1 MRSMVSAVGI
11 PRLKAGED
19 VNAVNPLEQDIQ
31 GQIID
36 YLRIEQARGRVVWF
50 ERSNGGGMKDKTG
63 RVLRF
68 YLLYLRG
75 KIPRSKGKSDLSG
88 MLAGGQFFALEVK
101 RGNEKP
107 TKDQIE
113 YLAAVREGGGI
124 AAVVR
129 SFSDAKNVLFGDGIK
144 SILAEEEINQ

>member
-1 MRSMVSAVGI
+1 MSARF
-11 PRLKAGED
+11 RLT
-19 VNAVNPLEQDIQ
+19 AVNPLEQDIQ

-63 RVLRF
+63 RLVLF
-68 YLLYLRG
+68 YWLYLRG

>member
-1 MRSMVSAVGI
+1 MSARF
-11 PRLKAGED
+11 RLT
-19 VNAVNPLEQDIQ
+19 AVNPLEQDIQ

>member
-1 MRSMVSAVGI
+1 MSARF
-11 PRLKAGED
+11 RLT
-19 VNAVNPLEQDIQ
+19 AVNPLEQDIQ
-31 GQIID
+31 SQIIE

-63 RVLRF
+63 QLVLF
-68 YLLYLRG
+68 YWLYLRG

-107 TKDQIE
+107 TKEQLD

-129 SFSDAKNVLFGDGIK
+129 SFSDAKNVLFADGIK
-144 SILAEEEINQ
+144 AVLAEEEINQ

>member
-1 MRSMVSAVGI
+1 MSA
-11 PRLKAGED
+11 RFKLT
-19 VNAVNPLEQDIQ
+19 EQDIQ

-36 YLRIEQARGRVVWF
+36 YLRVEQARGRVVWF

-68 YLLYLRG
+68 YFLYLRG

-107 TKDQIE
+107 TKEQLD

-129 SFSDAKNVLFGDGIK
+129 SFSDAKNVLFADGIK
-144 SILAEEEINQ
+144 AVLAEEEINQ

>member
-1 MRSMVSAVGI
+1 MSA
-11 PRLKAGED
+11 RFKLT
-19 VNAVNPLEQDIQ
+19 EQDIQ

-63 RVLRF
+63 RLVLF
-68 YLLYLRG
+68 YWLYLRG

-88 MLAGGQFFALEVK
+88 MLAGGRFFALEVK
-101 RGNEKP
+101 RRDEKP
-107 TKDQIE
+107 TKEQLD
-113 YLAAVREGGGI
+113 YLAAVRDGGGI

-144 SILAEEEINQ
+144 AVLAEEEMNHET

>member
-1 MRSMVSAVGI
+1 MSA
-11 PRLKAGED
+11 RFKLT
-19 VNAVNPLEQDIQ
+19 EQDIQ

-36 YLRIEQARGRVVWF
+36 YLRIEQALGRVVWF

-63 RVLRF
+63 RLVLF
-68 YLLYLRG
+68 YWLYLRG

-88 MLAGGQFFALEVK
+88 MLAGGRFFALEVK
-101 RGNEKP
+101 RRDEKP
-107 TKDQIE
+107 TKEQLD

-129 SFSDAKNVLFGDGIK
+129 NFNDAKNVLFGDGIK
-144 SILAEEEINQ
+144 AVLAEEEMNHEREI

>member
-1 MRSMVSAVGI
+1 MSARF
-11 PRLKAGED
+11 RLT
-19 VNAVNPLEQDIQ
+19 AVNPLEQDIQ

-68 YLLYLRG
+68 YFLYLRG
-75 KIPRSKGKSDLSG
+75 KIPRSKGKADLSG
-88 MLAGGQFFALEVK
+88 MLMGGQFFALEVK
-101 RGNEKP
+101 RHNEKP
-107 TKDQIE
+107 TKEQLE
-113 YLAAVREGGGI
+113 YLAAVRDGGGI

-129 SFSDAKNVLFGDGIK
+129 SFNDAKNFLFGDGIK
-144 SILAEEEINQ
+144 AVLAEEELNHEREI

>member
-1 MRSMVSAVGI
+1 MSA
-11 PRLKAGED
+11 RFKLT
-19 VNAVNPLEQDIQ
+19 EQDIQ

-63 RVLRF
+63 RLVLF
-68 YLLYLRG
+68 YWLYLRG

-88 MLAGGQFFALEVK
+88 MLAGGRFFALEVK
-101 RGNEKP
+101 RRDEKP
-107 TKDQIE
+107 TKEQLD

-129 SFSDAKNVLFGDGIK
+129 NFNDAKNVLFGDGIK
-144 SILAEEEINQ
+144 AVLAEEEMNHET

>member
-1 MRSMVSAVGI
+1 M
-11 PRLKAGED
+11 
-19 VNAVNPLEQDIQ
+19 NARFKLTEQDIQ

-36 YLRIEQARGRVVWF
+36 YLMIEQARGRIVWF

-63 RVLRF
+63 RLVLF
-68 YLLYLRG
+68 YWLYLRG

>member
-1 MRSMVSAVGI
+1 MSARF
-11 PRLKAGED
+11 RLT
-19 VNAVNPLEQDIQ
+19 AVNPLEQDIQ

-144 SILAEEEINQ
+144 SILAEEMNHEN